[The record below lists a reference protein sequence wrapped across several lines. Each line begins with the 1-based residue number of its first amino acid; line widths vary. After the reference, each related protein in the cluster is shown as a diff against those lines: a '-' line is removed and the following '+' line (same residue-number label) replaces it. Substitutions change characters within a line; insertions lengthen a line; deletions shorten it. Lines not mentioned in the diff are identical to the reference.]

1 MNYNEL
7 IFRYCQLFVG
17 SWDSLVGMVTRL
29 RTGRTGVQ
37 ILTEA
42 RDILFLQIVQTGS
55 EVNSLSYSMGA
66 GGAFRGGRVLGV

>member
-7 IFRYCQLFVG
+7 IVRYSQLSIG
-17 SWDSLVGMVTRL
+17 SWDSVAGMVTRL
-29 RTGRTGVQ
+29 RTGRSGLQ

-55 EVNSLSYSMGA
+55 EVNPLSYLVGA
-66 GGAFRGGRVLGV
+66 GGAFRGGRVPGV